1 MDKNDKNLLMW
12 LFETNS
18 VRVCLQ
24 NKPFWYTSGTIGPYY
39 INTHFLYG
47 SEEKA
52 NNLLKFIDSEKEN
65 VLLCP
70 ERVLDET
77 LKNYESDSIYKG
89 LIDGMCSFIKDNIDI
104 NEVDFISG
112 GERRDWFFSL
122 IIAKFLNKPHIT
134 IYKDLTSVI
143 SIDGRTEEL
152 TELKGGNVLHIAD
165 LITEASSY
173 ERAWIPAIQNIGG
186 KMKWS
191 LVVIDRKQGGE
202 ELLNSFGV
210 KSLSMVDIN
219 IDLFKM
225 VLEMGIIN
233 NEQFSMIENYIDDP
247 KEAMAKFLKDNPEF
261 LENALKADDRT
272 RERAKLLIEKDFYG
286 LGLK

>member
-18 VRVCLQ
+18 VRVCPQ

-70 ERVLDET
+70 ERVLDEI
-77 LKNYESDSIYKG
+77 LKNYESDSIYNG

-143 SIDGRTEEL
+143 SIDGKTEEL

-210 KSLSMVDIN
+210 KSLSMVDID